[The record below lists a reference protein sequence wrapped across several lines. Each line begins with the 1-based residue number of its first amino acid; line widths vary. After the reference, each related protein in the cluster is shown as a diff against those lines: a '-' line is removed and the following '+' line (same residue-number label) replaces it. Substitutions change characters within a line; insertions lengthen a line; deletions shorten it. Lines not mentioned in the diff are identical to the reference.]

1 MNTNK
6 KRYLV
11 PVIISGLIFVA
22 LLIFLAI
29 GQFSG
34 LFDKRFFLSNVIIT
48 LAILFAIIFAIVL
61 SWYVNRISM
70 IRTLE
75 TENEYNLGARTEFN
89 NLFAFQKR
97 LETLT
102 TIYQKR
108 KYSEHVIAF
117 TFSSMVV
124 SQNVNRNN
132 EIYLLNSHIAEFL
145 EGLYQKVN
153 SKKRYFAYGFSRG
166 NFLIASFRQNEQQI
180 EEMCEIIS
188 KEIYEFAEAKCP
200 HIWVQPFFGV
210 TVVKDAEEELLT
222 HQIENAMLARDF
234 SERNFETIT
243 YYQPTFRKSVAA
255 SDVEELTKALEKK
268 EFVVFYQP
276 KFDVT
281 NRRFISS
288 EALIRW
294 NSEKYGLLSPTK
306 FLNKAEAVGL
316 IHDIDVYVLKQVC
329 EDLNDMIRRGR
340 RVLPVSVNFSL
351 YEFYSANFLD
361 TIMDILNEFKIP
373 TNLIEIE
380 ITEATSQ
387 ANQFLSI
394 SIIRKLKERGIRV
407 LMDDFGIGF
416 SNVGNLKKI
425 PFDVVK
431 IDKSFIDDIVTDTK
445 SREIVKFLIGLCKIN
460 GMEVVAEGVDNKEQ
474 VEILRK
480 AKCDT
485 IQGFYYSQALSKK
498 EFEKFLLD
506 NPFEKKEGVK
516 AWSWSLAVN
525 MTISFISKAS
535 CRTKE
540 KKLLLANSKSRL
552 AQSLTNPSF

>member
-1 MNTNK
+1 MRNK
-6 KRYLV
+6 GRNLIIL
-11 PVIISGLIFVA
+11 IISATFFGISLLFIALSQLTKMFGEDNLIKNLFISLGIV
-22 LLIFLAI
+22 LA
-29 GQFSG
+29 
-34 LFDKRFFLSNVIIT
+34 VW
-48 LAILFAIIFAIVL
+48 FAIFL
-61 SWYVNRISM
+61 SWYMNHLSLIK
-70 IRTLE
+70 TLE
-75 TENEYNLGARTEFN
+75 MENEYNLGVKSSFN

-97 LETLT
+97 VDLLNQIEGKN
-102 TIYQKR
+102 KR
-108 KYSEHVIAF
+108 DQHIIAF
-117 TFSSMVV
+117 TFSSLAV

-132 EIYLLNSHIAEFL
+132 EIYVLNNHIAEFL
-145 EGLYQKVN
+145 ESLYTKVN
-153 SKKRYFAYGFSRG
+153 ARKRDFVFAFSRG
-166 NFLIASFRQNEQQI
+166 SFLVYAYRQNELSIQKI
-180 EEMCEIIS
+180 CEIIS
-188 KEIYEFAEAKCP
+188 KEIYDFAESNCR

-210 TVVKDAEEELLT
+210 TTIKKSDDDEQLT
-222 HQIENAMLARDF
+222 HQIENALLARDF

-243 YYQPTFRKSVAA
+243 FYQDSFRKSVAS
-255 SDVEELTKALEKK
+255 SDIEELTEALEKK

-276 KFDVT
+276 KFDLN
-281 NRRFISS
+281 NRKFISS

-294 NSEKYGLLSPTK
+294 NSKKYGLLAPTK
-306 FLNKAEAVGL
+306 FIDKAEAVGL

-361 TIMDILNEFKIP
+361 VVLDILKTFNIP
-373 TNLIEIE
+373 PHLIEIE

-394 SIIRKLKERGIRV
+394 SIIKKLKDHGIRV

-431 IDKSFIDDIVTDTK
+431 IDKSFIDDIVTNTK
-445 SREIVKFLIGLCKIN
+445 SREIVKFLIGLCKVN

-474 VEILRK
+474 VEILKK

-498 EFEKFLLD
+498 DFEKFLLD
-506 NPFEKKEGVK
+506 NPFEKKGG
-516 AWSWSLAVN
+516 
-525 MTISFISKAS
+525 
-535 CRTKE
+535 
-540 KKLLLANSKSRL
+540 
-552 AQSLTNPSF
+552 AQL